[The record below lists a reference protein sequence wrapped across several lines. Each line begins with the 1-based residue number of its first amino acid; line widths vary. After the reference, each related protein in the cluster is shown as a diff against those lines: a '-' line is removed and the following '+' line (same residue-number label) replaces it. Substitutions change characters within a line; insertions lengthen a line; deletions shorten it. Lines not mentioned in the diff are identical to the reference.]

1 MIKTKK
7 MQQQIPQEQF
17 DRIITLLITYK
28 QQNPTKDVFLSEK
41 SIHEAVQWYTSTF
54 KNMMEHIDSNSLSEI
69 V

>member
-17 DRIITLLITYK
+17 ERILTLLITYK
-28 QQNPTKDVFLSEK
+28 QQNTSKDVFLSEQ
-41 SIHEAVQWYTSTF
+41 SIHEAVQWYTTTF
-54 KNMMEHIDSNSLSEI
+54 KNMMDHVDSNSLSEI